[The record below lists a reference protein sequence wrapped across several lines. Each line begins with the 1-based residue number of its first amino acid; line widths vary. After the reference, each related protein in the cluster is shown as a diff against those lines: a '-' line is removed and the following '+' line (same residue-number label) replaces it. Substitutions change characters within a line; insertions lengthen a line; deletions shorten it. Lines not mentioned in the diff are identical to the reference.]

1 MLVLYRVV
9 FFSFIL
15 VISYGAFTPSEGSS
29 SIPHLDKLLHLVAFL
44 LLSFTLD
51 LSSKRNFK
59 SSPDLILALVFYA
72 GFIEVVQSFLS
83 FRSAELLDFAFDL
96 IGILVYV
103 IFAPKIRRDSKT

>member
-1 MLVLYRVV
+1 MLVVYRVV
-9 FFSFIL
+9 FFFLLIL
-15 VISYGAFTPSEGSS
+15 ISYGAFTPSDGSFS
-29 SIPHLDKLLHLVAFL
+29 LPHFDKILHLVAFL

-51 LSSKRNFK
+51 LSSKRNIK
-59 SSPDLILALVFYA
+59 SSPDLILFLVFYA

-103 IFAPKIRRDSKT
+103 IFAPKIRRESKT

>member
-1 MLVLYRVV
+1 MLVVYRVV
-9 FFSFIL
+9 FFFLLIF
-15 VISYGAFTPSEGSS
+15 ISYGAFTPSEVSY
-29 SIPHLDKLLHLVAFL
+29 SIPHLDKLLHLLAFL

-59 SSPDLILALVFYA
+59 SSPDLILFLVFYA
-72 GFIEVVQSFLS
+72 GFIEIVQSFLS

-103 IFAPKIRRDSKT
+103 IFAPKIRRESKT

>member
-1 MLVLYRVV
+1 MLVVYRVV
-9 FFSFIL
+9 FFFLLIL
-15 VISYGAFTPSEGSS
+15 ISYGAFTPSEGSS
-29 SIPHLDKLLHLVAFL
+29 SIPHLDKLFHLVAFL

-51 LSSKRNFK
+51 LSSKRNIK
-59 SSPDLILALVFYA
+59 SRPDLILFLVFYT

-103 IFAPKIRRDSKT
+103 IFAPKIRRESKT

>member
-9 FFSFIL
+9 FFFFIL
-15 VISYGAFTPSEGSS
+15 LISYGAFTPSEVSY
-29 SIPHLDKLLHLVAFL
+29 SIPHLDKLLHLLAFL

-59 SSPDLILALVFYA
+59 SSPDLILVLVFFA
-72 GFIEVVQSFLS
+72 GFIEVVQSFLY

-96 IGILVYV
+96 IGILVYM
-103 IFAPKIRRDSKT
+103 IFAPKIRRESKT

>member
-1 MLVLYRVV
+1 MLVVYRLV
-9 FFSFIL
+9 FFIL
-15 VISYGAFTPSEGSS
+15 IVFISYAAFTPSEGSS
-29 SIPHLDKLLHLVAFL
+29 SIPHLDKLLHFVAFL
-44 LLSFTLD
+44 LLSFILD

-59 SSPDLILALVFYA
+59 SSLDLILVLVFYA

-103 IFAPKIRRDSKT
+103 IFAPKIRRESKT

>member
-1 MLVLYRVV
+1 M
-9 FFSFIL
+9 
-15 VISYGAFTPSEGSS
+15 
-29 SIPHLDKLLHLVAFL
+29 LLHLVAFL

-103 IFAPKIRRDSKT
+103 IFAPKIRRESKA